1 MFQALRNESL
11 VDPKHC
17 KSRKN
22 YLSCDFHDLKTMK
35 FSTLKLATCYLYK
48 VAVEAKAS
56 PKEEF
61 PGDSDSGYKNEYLVT
76 RTTAKDTF
84 TPEMTRNMILE
95 NGLAIV
101 RETTTFVNPHEVKFV
116 PGSVLESLDKVAFAS
131 DRFGTPNKFLTK
143 PDFSY
148 MEGYNKM
155 SKQKNDA
162 KANEPSSASSVDNTK
177 NAGKG
182 EKTTTTSDDEKA
194 GAEGKTEDGVEG
206 QEQPQDNTTE
216 DVGEA
221 KTTDKSGF
229 FPSGS
234 FVRPSSGKYSS
245 LA

>member
-1 MFQALRNESL
+1 
-11 VDPKHC
+11 
-17 KSRKN
+17 
-22 YLSCDFHDLKTMK
+22 MK

-48 VAVEAKAS
+48 VAVEAKTP

-61 PGDSDSGYKNEYLVT
+61 IGESDSNYRNEYLIT
-76 RTTAKDTF
+76 RMTGKDTF
-84 TPEMTRNMILE
+84 TPEMTRNMVLE

-155 SKQKNDA
+155 SKQKNET
-162 KANEPSSASSVDNTK
+162 KATETNSASSVDSTK
-177 NAGKG
+177 GNSGKG
-182 EKTTTTSDDEKA
+182 EKGSTASDDEKA
-194 GAEGKTEDGVEG
+194 GNETEGGKAEDGSVEN
-206 QEQPQDNTTE
+206 QDQADQGNNGMS
-216 DVGEA
+216 DGEP
-221 KTTDKSGF
+221 KTSDKSGF

-234 FVRPSSGKYSS
+234 FARSSSGKYSS